1 MLGGSNVKIDPISFQ
16 NDMTTI
22 RCGDDV
28 LTLLVH
34 LGYLAYDID
43 GKSVCISNEEIH
55 QEFLQVVTIEKH
67 TEIARLIRNSDQ
79 LLEVT
84 LDRG

>member
-1 MLGGSNVKIDPISFQ
+1 MLGGSNVKIDLISFQ

-43 GKSVCISNEEIH
+43 GKSVCIPNEEIR
-55 QEFLQVVTIEKH
+55 QEFLQVVTTGKH
-67 TEIARLIRNSDQ
+67 TEARLIRNSNQ
-79 LLEVT
+79 LLEAT